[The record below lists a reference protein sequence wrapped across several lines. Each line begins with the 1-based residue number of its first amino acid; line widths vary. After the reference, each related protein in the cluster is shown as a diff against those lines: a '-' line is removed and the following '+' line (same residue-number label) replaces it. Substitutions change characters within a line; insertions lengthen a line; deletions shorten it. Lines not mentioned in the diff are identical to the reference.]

1 MQIKSR
7 TQQQIYNH
15 LHDQLH
21 NRVFNE
27 IDDCHVSQ
35 MWDCFWRSHT
45 QGAGNQVWL
54 WLRSVPEGF
63 ANE

>member
-1 MQIKSR
+1 
-7 TQQQIYNH
+7 
-15 LHDQLH
+15 
-21 NRVFNE
+21 VFNE